1 MKILYASC
9 RYDPLNRD
17 AGSGVDFNMH
27 EAFKRLGCELRVK
40 GPFKDRPSTLETL
53 YRKVHRLFSRKLT
66 AKFSVAYLQ
75 RCAKLVDQ
83 AAAEYRPDAIFTHNL
98 IPLVYSRSTVPV
110 IYKTDA
116 VMANTHE
123 QWPTYSRLELQRM
136 LRWERKA
143 LNRSTLVITA
153 SHWAEESLVKDYG
166 VPRSRIL
173 VLPVPSSLPVEV
185 IPDDISRTAPTRD
198 DLRLIAVAK
207 NALMKGT
214 GIAIDAVKLLQS
226 RGVKVCLRVVG
237 QDGENSAGIE
247 YKGLY
252 RKSDPDQLREYVA
265 NYQWAH
271 LLVHP
276 SRVDSAGIVCSEAA
290 AFGVPTITNA
300 TGGLAT
306 TVQDGVTG
314 IVLPRGSEADAYA
327 DTIEKI
333 LDHADEYKRMSYNA
347 RERYLSEL
355 NWQSAGQK
363 ILEVFRKLSIKDQI
377 VVERSK
383 SPSIADQ

>member
-9 RYDPLNRD
+9 RYDPFDRD
-17 AGSGVDFNMH
+17 AGSGVDFNVH
-27 EAFKRLGCELRVK
+27 EALKQQGCEIRVV
-40 GPFKDRPSTLETL
+40 GPFKDRPSTTNVL
-53 YRKVHRLFSRKLT
+53 YRKLHRLFSSKLT
-66 AKFSVAYLQ
+66 AKFTESYLH
-75 RCAKLVDQ
+75 RCAVLVDE
-83 AAAEYRPDAIFTHNL
+83 AAEEFRPDAIFTHNL
-98 IPLVYSRSTVPV
+98 IPLVYSRSNIPV

-136 LRWERKA
+136 LRWERRA
-143 LNRSTLVITA
+143 LDRSSLVVTA
-153 SHWAEESLVKDYG
+153 SHWAEESLVKDYR

-185 IPDDISRTAPTRD
+185 IPEVVSRTPPTED

-207 NALMKGT
+207 NANMKGT

-226 RGVKVCLRVVG
+226 RGVKVNLRVVG
-237 QDGENSAGIE
+237 QDGEDSTGIA
-247 YKGLY
+247 YMGLY
-252 RKSDPDQLREYVA
+252 RKSNPEQLQEYVA

-314 IVLPRGSEADAYA
+314 IVLPRGSEAGTYA
-327 DTIEKI
+327 DAIQKL
-333 LDHADEYKRMSYNA
+333 LDHTDTYIRMSRLA
-347 RERYLSEL
+347 RERYLSDL
-355 NWQSAGQK
+355 NWTSAAQK
-363 ILEVFRKLSIKDQI
+363 ILEGFRNLSTTERIEVVRSTIASTDQ
-377 VVERSK
+377 
-383 SPSIADQ
+383 